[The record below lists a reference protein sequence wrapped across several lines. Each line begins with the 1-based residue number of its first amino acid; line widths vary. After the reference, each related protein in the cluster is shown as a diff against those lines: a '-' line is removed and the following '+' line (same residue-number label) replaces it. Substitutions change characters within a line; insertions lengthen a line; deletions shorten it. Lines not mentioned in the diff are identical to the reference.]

1 MVSLEVAFFAEMLLA
16 ATMRLN
22 DCIAVNLDFVI
33 IYPKI
38 VILNVPISRFDVDV
52 QLKVIV
58 TGSKLIN

>member
-1 MVSLEVAFFAEMLLA
+1 MLLA
-16 ATMRLN
+16 ATMRIN
-22 DCIAVNLDFVI
+22 DWIALNLDLVI
-33 IYPKI
+33 IYPII